1 MHYLIQMLIAFLILC
16 GIVLFFQ
23 QTLKVNNGEGML
35 LSASAIALLF
45 VVSSQVGTFRYG
57 FYGMLCIAGIGILLS
72 GIQIVRK
79 KQKVVLLSPVLV
91 FLFGLYAFAF
101 VTFYHDFIQHVD
113 ELHHW
118 AAAVKYMVEKDAMP
132 TGYDFLA
139 GGGNY
144 AFATSLFHLFF
155 QKFTGYSEQGMYVS
169 SFLLMW
175 IGFLLPFSEYTWKD
189 WKKLVFYIVLVYI
202 ALFSLYTYG
211 VKSLYVDVPTAARA
225 GGLAEWRFWWECLCC
240 RSHSL

>member
-1 MHYLIQMLIAFLILC
+1 MDFMGC
-16 GIVLFFQ
+16 C
-23 QTLKVNNGEGML
+23 
-35 LSASAIALLF
+35 AL
-45 VVSSQVGTFRYG
+45 
-57 FYGMLCIAGIGILLS
+57 
-72 GIQIVRK
+72 
-79 KQKVVLLSPVLV
+79 PVLV
-91 FLFGLYAFAF
+91 FLFGL
-101 VTFYHDFIQHVD
+101 
-113 ELHHW
+113 
-118 AAAVKYMVEKDAMP
+118 
-132 TGYDFLA
+132 
-139 GGGNY
+139 Y

-175 IGFLLPFSEYTWKD
+175 IGFLLPFSEYTRKD

>member
-35 LSASAIALLF
+35 LTASAIALLF
-45 VVSSQVGTFRYG
+45 VFSSMAGTFRYG

-91 FLFGLYAFAF
+91 FLFGLYAFAL

-169 SFLLMW
+169 SQR
-175 IGFLLPFSEYTWKD
+175 GQADLP
-189 WKKLVFYIVLVYI
+189 
-202 ALFSLYTYG
+202 G
-211 VKSLYVDVPTAARA
+211 
-225 GGLAEWRFWWECLCC
+225 GGLTGRKKS
-240 RSHSL
+240 RMH